1 MKFLPENVRER
12 LLPIVLSQGIG
23 LGCGIA
29 GVRLTS
35 YLVDPADFGHYGVF
49 TSLIPVGSAVIYI
62 GLVKFIS
69 RHWQAEPDRPGL
81 LRQVLHATVR
91 KLPWLVAAAVVAAVA
106 AAPGQRILYGLL
118 FFVSA
123 YLLSLT
129 GLAQVALQAAREH
142 WRDLGVTAGQ
152 SVGRSFLPPLLY
164 HLSGAGLGALL
175 AGFLGHAV
183 IGVLLGAGHLR
194 RWFARD
200 PAAAPRPEL
209 PPHYAGRH
217 FIVPALAGWILLGL
231 NRWLVLWFFGAETSG
246 YFTLAG
252 NIGLILPAML
262 SLIMQQYHQPGWF
275 AADHASR
282 SERLALLRRIDRT
295 ALLYTALALG
305 LTGALQAGLPLLV
318 GPVIGIKYQAATGFV
333 LATGF
338 STTALSLCS
347 FYHLLLLS
355 ARREAACTRTDLS
368 GALCLV
374 AGSVVAAAAGVE
386 WFKRWLLVAP
396 LVPWLVNRSLARR
409 ALLQGD

>member
-35 YLVDPADFGHYGVF
+35 YLVDPADFGHYGIF
-49 TSLIPVGSAVIYI
+49 ISLIPVGSAVLYI
-62 GLVKFIS
+62 GLVKFMS
-69 RHWQAEPDRPGL
+69 RHWQADPDRPGL

-91 KLPWLVAAAVVAAVA
+91 KLPWLAAAAVGAAVM
-106 AAPGQRILYGLL
+106 AAPEQRILYGLL
-118 FFVSA
+118 FFTSA

-164 HLSGAGLGALL
+164 AASGAGLAALL
-175 AGFLGHAV
+175 AGFLAHTM
-183 IGVLLGAGHLR
+183 IGVLLGAGQLR
-194 RWFARD
+194 RWFGRT
-200 PAAAPRPEL
+200 PSAAPRSEL
-209 PPHYAGRH
+209 PPNYAGAH
-217 FIVPALAGWILLGL
+217 FIYPAIAGWILLGL
-231 NRWLVLWFFGAETSG
+231 NRWLVVWFFGAETSG

-262 SLIMQQYHQPGWF
+262 SLILQQYHQPAWF
-275 AADHASR
+275 AAAHTSR
-282 SERLALLRRIDRT
+282 TERAALLRRIDQT
-295 ALLYTALALG
+295 ALLYTGLALG
-305 LTGALQAGLPLLV
+305 LTVALQAGLPLLV

-347 FYHLLLLS
+347 FYHLLLLA
-355 ARREAACTRTDLS
+355 ARREAACTLTDLS

-374 AGSVVAAAAGVE
+374 VGSVAGAAAGME
-386 WFKRWLLVAP
+386 WFKRWLIIAP

-409 ALLQGD
+409 ALLRED